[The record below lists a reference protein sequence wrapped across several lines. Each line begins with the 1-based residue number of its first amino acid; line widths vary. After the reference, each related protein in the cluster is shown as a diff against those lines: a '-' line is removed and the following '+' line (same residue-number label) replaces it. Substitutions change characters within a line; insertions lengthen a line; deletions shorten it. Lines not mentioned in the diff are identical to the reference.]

1 MVNSNMIY
9 EGMHFHII
17 RYTSHIFSSS
27 PAETLVTLPAVTGV
41 AVVKEG
47 GVALG
52 KGKREL
58 LEEVAN
64 GGGLLL
70 SSVPLFCRP
79 PYSTLNDEHDNDY
92 MIN

>member
-1 MVNSNMIY
+1 
-9 EGMHFHII
+9 MHFHII
-17 RYTSHIFSSS
+17 RYTSHIFRYS
-27 PAETLVTLPAVTGV
+27 PAETLVPLPAVTGV

-58 LEEVAN
+58 LKEVAN

-70 SSVPLFCRP
+70 SSAQCAVCTVSFARDRTSWVIL
-79 PYSTLNDEHDNDY
+79 
-92 MIN
+92 